1 MTGPRSEKGNG
12 LFPGYTVL
20 TVAGS
25 DSGGGAGVQA
35 DLKTIMALDGYGT
48 CAITALTAQNTLG
61 VLGSIAVPGLFIQKQ
76 MEAVFSDLPPQ
87 AVKIGMLPNAEAI
100 AAVAETLLLQKKAYV
115 ARGEELPVVLDPVM
129 VSTSGSAL
137 LEPEALSCMQEKLFP
152 LCSLLTPNLPE
163 GEKLLGTSIKSP
175 KEMEKAA
182 RALSRRFGCSIL
194 LKGGHSTAFSS
205 SAEDCFCEFSEDEN
219 LHVFWFS
226 SPWLDAKN
234 SHGTGCTLSSA
245 IACGLARGLSME
257 ISIREAKAYLTGALK
272 SGLSLGKGNGPLN
285 HGYRLTDR
293 NESAF

>member
-175 KEMEKAA
+175 KEMEEAA
-182 RALSRRFGCSIL
+182 RPFPGASAAPSFLKVGTARLFLPVQRTASVNSLRMKIFMFFGFLLPGWMPKIPMEPAALFPPPLPAAWPAASL
-194 LKGGHSTAFSS
+194 WK
-205 SAEDCFCEFSEDEN
+205 
-219 LHVFWFS
+219 
-226 SPWLDAKN
+226 SPY
-234 SHGTGCTLSSA
+234 GRQRP
-245 IACGLARGLSME
+245 I
-257 ISIREAKAYLTGALK
+257 
-272 SGLSLGKGNGPLN
+272 
-285 HGYRLTDR
+285 
-293 NESAF
+293 

>member
-100 AAVAETLLLQKKAYV
+100 AAVAETLLLQNMRRK
-115 ARGEELPVVLDPVM
+115 
-129 VSTSGSAL
+129 TSWWIRLWSPPADR
-137 LEPEALSCMQEKLFP
+137 PCWNRRPFP
-152 LCSLLTPNLPE
+152 AC
-163 GEKLLGTSIKSP
+163 
-175 KEMEKAA
+175 
-182 RALSRRFGCSIL
+182 R
-194 LKGGHSTAFSS
+194 
-205 SAEDCFCEFSEDEN
+205 
-219 LHVFWFS
+219 
-226 SPWLDAKN
+226 KN
-234 SHGTGCTLSSA
+234 SFPCVR
-245 IACGLARGLSME
+245 C
-257 ISIREAKAYLTGALK
+257 
-272 SGLSLGKGNGPLN
+272 
-285 HGYRLTDR
+285 
-293 NESAF
+293 